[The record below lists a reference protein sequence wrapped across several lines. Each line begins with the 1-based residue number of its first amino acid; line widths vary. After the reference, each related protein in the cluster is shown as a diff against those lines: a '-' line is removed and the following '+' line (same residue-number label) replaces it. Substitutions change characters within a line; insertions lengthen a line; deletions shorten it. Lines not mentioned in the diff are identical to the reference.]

1 MNLDDYDGVTS
12 LRLEIKNRLNKTSH
26 TTQAD
31 YIADGCEALGFKK
44 RLRSNGGSPAENVAI
59 LKWLLENKT
68 ATRNKSKGQVMTISA
83 TGIAVNLILGV
94 QQNNR
99 VTFEL
104 AKRFAARDG
113 IKRTGKK
120 LTDYI
125 SDNKQAAIE
134 FIEAQNKARQLA
146 RDDIMATGSAKP
158 LADYVEQVKQN
169 DDVNVLPV
177 KQSTTK
183 TRNKTKRESRFNQFT
198 AIAFSVTGKTGRQHI
213 SLEPEYMKALELIA
227 PDNRNKWLSDTVAD
241 YIAKNGIESTTRI
254 VKASIVNALIER
266 VKK

>member
-1 MNLDDYDGVTS
+1 MNLDYDGTTS
-12 LRLEIKNRLNKTSH
+12 LRLEIKKRLNKTSH

-68 ATRNKSKGQVMTISA
+68 ATRNK
-83 TGIAVNLILGV
+83 
-94 QQNNR
+94 
-99 VTFEL
+99 
-104 AKRFAARDG
+104 
-113 IKRTGKK
+113 
-120 LTDYI
+120 
-125 SDNKQAAIE
+125 
-134 FIEAQNKARQLA
+134 AQNKAQASLPQ
-146 RDDIMATGSAKP
+146 ITGAIAPKP
-158 LADYVEQVKQN
+158 IE
-169 DDVNVLPV
+169 PP
-177 KQSTTK
+177 THK
-183 TRNKTKRESRFNQFT
+183 TRNKVKRDARYSAFTRISFN
-198 AIAFSVTGKTGRQHI
+198 VTGNTQRQHI

-227 PDNRNKWLSDTVAD
+227 PDNRLKWLADTVAD